1 MKGHLGVPP
10 LHKGFE
16 SGDPPLLRRL
26 HPWVP
31 MPGFLPCKVRTP
43 PSLPPRTML
52 GVEGCEQHRLQSQEW
67 LPSDS
72 AMQENSSEIAPE

>member
-1 MKGHLGVPP
+1 MKGHLGANAVTLGLEVPP

-26 HPWVP
+26 HPWVL

-43 PSLPPRTML
+43 PKPA
-52 GVEGCEQHRLQSQEW
+52 SQDYAR
-67 LPSDS
+67 S
-72 AMQENSSEIAPE
+72 